1 MTKKEMIKQIIRNF
15 HLQGSFNTRPRR
27 MTVPLNTGKI
37 IVLTG
42 VRRCGKTSI
51 LYHTMNTLAKDM
63 DKTRILFINFE
74 DERLNLSANE
84 LDLVMQSYS
93 ELYPEQ
99 SLEDIYLF
107 FDEAQNVPG
116 WERFVRR
123 VYDTITRNIFIT
135 GSNSRMLGSEIAT
148 GLRGRTLRLEV
159 YPLSFAEYLEF
170 KNIEADLHS
179 PRHLAF
185 IRKAQED
192 YLQYGGFPEA
202 LFIEKEY
209 RLQLLQEYF
218 NVLLYRDIAERYR
231 VQNLPALKFFLKRVI
246 SSTTKQLS
254 IHKIYNDLKSAN
266 IRIGKNSLYDFL
278 DYARDSYLALTV
290 HRFDPSLAARELGE
304 KKVYAIDNGICEAV
318 EYRFSMDQGKTLE
331 NAVFL
336 ELQRAGHDLFY
347 FRDDSGECDFL
358 MTDRGR
364 VTGAIQVCQHMD
376 DEATKKRELKGLT
389 RACARFSLDRAVIVT
404 GDTLDGWEVEGLQID
419 VVPFYRY
426 FGTIP

>member
-1 MTKKEMIKQIIRNF
+1 MTKKEIIKQIIRDF
-15 HLQGSFNTRPRR
+15 HLQGSFNVRPRR
-27 MTVPLNTGKI
+27 MTVPLSTGKI

-42 VRRCGKTSI
+42 VRRCGKTSL
-51 LYHTMNTLAKDM
+51 LYHTMNILAKDM
-63 DKTRILFINFE
+63 DKTKILFINFE
-74 DERLNLSANE
+74 DERLELPANE
-84 LDLVMQSYS
+84 LDLVIQSYS

-99 SLEDIYLF
+99 SFEDIYLF
-107 FDEAQNVPG
+107 FDEVQNVPG

-159 YPLSFAEYLEF
+159 YPLSFSEYLEF
-170 KNIEADLHS
+170 KNIEMDMYS
-179 PRHLAF
+179 TRQLAF

-202 LFIEKEY
+202 LFIGEEY
-209 RLQLLQEYF
+209 RVQLLQEYF
-218 NVLLYRDIAERYR
+218 NVLLYRDIAERYG
-231 VQNLPALKFFLKRVI
+231 VQNLSALKFFLKRVI

-266 IRIGKNSLYDFL
+266 LRIGKNTLYNFL
-278 DYARDSYLALTV
+278 DYARDSYLALTI
-290 HRFDPSLAARELGE
+290 HRFDPSLVARELGE
-304 KKVYAIDNGICEAV
+304 KKVYTIDNGICEAV
-318 EYRFSMDQGKTLE
+318 EYRFSLDQGKALE

-336 ELQRAGHDLFY
+336 ELKRAGHDLFY

-358 MTDRGR
+358 LTDRGR
-364 VTGAIQVCQHMD
+364 VKGALQVCQHMVN
-376 DEATKKRELKGLT
+376 ETIKKRELKGLT
-389 RACARFSLDRAVIVT
+389 RACAMFNLNRAVIIT
-404 GDTLDGWEVEGLQID
+404 KDTLDDWETEGLQID

-426 FGTIP
+426 FGA